1 MTIARKRITSSVGAA
16 ALSIAAAAGLAGLA
30 AFVHT
35 SPVKAASAPST
46 SVQFSTHVITDKL
59 RGGYSV
65 AIADVNHDGKLDI
78 VPVAAGSP
86 ELAWYENPG
95 WDRHVMLNDKKAM
108 LWASPADIDG
118 DGIPEFALLSDFGQD
133 PKTSKGS
140 VWLLKSQA
148 DSKDLWKSYPVD
160 AVPTAHRVTWAD
172 LEGNGKKEIVMAPFV
187 GLKGWE
193 EPKYQDNVPLLFWRV
208 PAKLD
213 DTWKRE
219 VVDDKLY
226 GVIHHLHA
234 VKWNPGKRDD
244 LLIAG
249 FDGIVL
255 YTPSG
260 SGGKLKFDRK
270 QLAKGDEP
278 RDVPGAGGMTK
289 GSNDIYPIS
298 IKGKRFLAAQEPWHG
313 DEIVVYSSKNGHWE
327 RNVIF
332 KGLVQGHEMAVGDL
346 NGDGRDDIVAVDV
359 TNRGRPTPAS
369 VHIFYSEDDAGT
381 QWRHELLDQ
390 DMMAGS
396 GVAIADI
403 NGDGR
408 PDIVAISGSTVKYY
422 ENLGVSK

>member
-1 MTIARKRITSSVGAA
+1 MIFSLPARKRS
-16 ALSIAAAAGLAGLA
+16 ALIFSLAAAACAAGLLTLAGA
-30 AFVHT
+30 E
-35 SPVKAASAPST
+35 APST
-46 SVQFSTHVITDKL
+46 SVQFSTHLITDQL

-95 WDRHVMLNDKKAM
+95 WERHVMLNDKKAM

-133 PKTSKGS
+133 PKTAKGS
-140 VWLLKSQA
+140 MWLLKSQGDPKA
-148 DSKDLWKSYPVD
+148 MWKSYAID

-193 EPKYQDNVPLLFWRV
+193 DPKYHDNVPLLFWRV
-208 PAKLD
+208 PPTLD
-213 DTWKRE
+213 GPWKRQII
-219 VVDDKLY
+219 DDKLY
-226 GVIHHLHA
+226 GIVHHLHP
-234 VKWNPGKRDD
+234 VKWTPGKRDE
-244 LLIAG
+244 LLVAG

-260 SGGKLKFDRK
+260 QGDKLRFDR
-270 QLAKGDEP
+270 QVLAKGDEP
-278 RDVPGAGGMTK
+278 RNVPGAGGMTQ
-289 GSNDIYPIS
+289 GANDVYPIY

-313 DEIVVYSSKNGHWE
+313 DEIVVYTNKAGKWT

-332 KGLVQGHEMAVGDL
+332 KGLVQGHEIAVGDL

-369 VHIFYSEDDAGT
+369 VHIFYSEDDSGT
-381 QWRHELLDQ
+381 QWRHELLDEN
-390 DMMAGS
+390 MMAGS
-396 GVAIADI
+396 GVVIADI

-408 PDIVAISGSTVKYY
+408 PDIVAISGNSVKYY
-422 ENLGVSK
+422 ENLGIGK

>member
-1 MTIARKRITSSVGAA
+1 MTFSIRKPSALVLSLAASV
-16 ALSIAAAAGLAGLA
+16 SAAGLLTFTIAGA
-30 AFVHT
+30 D
-35 SPVKAASAPST
+35 APT
-46 SVQFSTHVITDKL
+46 ASVQFSTHLISDQL

-78 VPVAAGSP
+78 VPVAAGQP

-95 WDRHVMLNDKKAM
+95 WERHVMLNDKKAM

-140 VWLLKSQA
+140 VWLVKSQGDPKA
-148 DSKDLWKSYPVD
+148 LWKSYPVD
-160 AVPTAHRVTWAD
+160 AVPTAHRVAWAD

-187 GLKGWE
+187 GLKGWG

-213 DTWKRE
+213 DPWKRE
-219 VVDDKLY
+219 IVDDKLY
-226 GVIHHLHA
+226 GVVHHLHA

-244 LLIAG
+244 LMIAG

-260 SGGKLKFDRK
+260 KGDKLKFDRK

-278 RDVPGAGGMTK
+278 RDVPGAGGMTQ
-289 GSNDIYPIS
+289 GSNDVYPIH

-313 DEIVVYSSKNGHWE
+313 DEIVVYTEKGGQWQ

-381 QWRHELLDQ
+381 QWRHELLDEN
-390 DMMAGS
+390 MMAGS
-396 GVAIADI
+396 GVVVADI

-408 PDIVAISGSTVKYY
+408 PDIVAISGSSVKYY
-422 ENLGVSK
+422 ENLGIGK

>member
-1 MTIARKRITSSVGAA
+1 MTFSPRKRSVLILSLAAA
-16 ALSIAAAAGLAGLA
+16 ALFALLTFAIAGAE
-30 AFVHT
+30 
-35 SPVKAASAPST
+35 APST
-46 SVQFSTHVITDKL
+46 SVQFSTHLITDQL

-78 VPVAAGSP
+78 IPVAAGQP
-86 ELAWYENPG
+86 ELAWYENPS
-95 WDRHVMLNDKKAM
+95 WERHVMLNDKKAM

-140 VWLLKSQA
+140 IWLLKSQGDPKA
-148 DSKDLWKSYPVD
+148 LWKSYAVD

-193 EPKYQDNVPLLFWRV
+193 DPKYKDNVPLLFWRV
-208 PAKLD
+208 PSTLD
-213 DTWKRE
+213 QTWKRE
-219 VVDDKLY
+219 TVDDKLY
-226 GVIHHLHA
+226 GVVHHLHA
-234 VKWNPGKRDD
+234 VKWTPGKRDE
-244 LLIAG
+244 LMVAG

-260 SGGKLKFDRK
+260 QGDKLRFDRK
-270 QLAKGDEP
+270 VLAKGDEP
-278 RDVPGAGGMTK
+278 RNVPGAGGMTQ
-289 GSNDIYPIS
+289 GSNDVYPIH
-298 IKGKRFLAAQEPWHG
+298 IKGKLFLAAQEPWHG
-313 DEIVVYSSKNGHWE
+313 DEIVVYTNKAGAWQ

-332 KGLVQGHEMAVGDL
+332 KGLVQGHEIAVGDL

-369 VHIFYSEDDAGT
+369 VHIFYSEDDTGT
-381 QWRHELLDQ
+381 QWRHELLDEN
-390 DMMAGS
+390 MMAGS
-396 GVAIADI
+396 GVVIADI

-408 PDIVAISGSTVKYY
+408 PDIVAISGNSVKYY
-422 ENLGVSK
+422 ENLGIAK

>member
-1 MTIARKRITSSVGAA
+1 MTVSIRTRSTVIFALAA
-16 ALSIAAAAGLAGLA
+16 IAAGLLTFAIVGA
-30 AFVHT
+30 E
-35 SPVKAASAPST
+35 APST
-46 SVQFSTHVITDKL
+46 SVQFSTHLISDQL

-65 AIADVNHDGKLDI
+65 AIADVNHDGKLDLI
-78 VPVAAGSP
+78 PVGAGGN
-86 ELAWYENPG
+86 ELAWYENPT
-95 WDRHVMLNDKKAM
+95 WERHVMLNDKRAM

-118 DGIPEFALLSDFGQD
+118 DGIPEFALLADFGQD

-140 VWLLKSQA
+140 VWLLKSQGDPKA
-148 DSKDLWKSYPVD
+148 MWKSYPVD

-193 EPKYQDNVPLLFWRV
+193 DPKYKDNVPLLYWRV

-219 VVDDKLY
+219 TVDDKLY
-226 GVIHHLHA
+226 GVVHHLHS
-234 VKWNPGKRDD
+234 VKWNSGKRDD
-244 LLIAG
+244 LVVAG

-260 SGGKLKFDRK
+260 HGDKLKFDRK
-270 QLAKGDEP
+270 VLAKGDEL
-278 RDVPGAGGMTK
+278 RNVPGAGGMTQ
-289 GSNDIYPIS
+289 GTNDVYPIH

-313 DEIVVYSSKNGHWE
+313 DEIVVYADQGGQWQRH
-327 RNVIF
+327 VIF
-332 KGLVQGHEMAVGDL
+332 KGLVQGHEIAVGDL

-390 DMMAGS
+390 DMMAAS
-396 GVAIADI
+396 GVIVADV

-422 ENLGVSK
+422 ENLGIAK

>member
-1 MTIARKRITSSVGAA
+1 MTRIAVILSLAVAGFLTVALIGAN
-16 ALSIAAAAGLAGLA
+16 
-30 AFVHT
+30 
-35 SPVKAASAPST
+35 APST
-46 SVQFSTHVITDKL
+46 SVQFSTHLITDKL

-65 AIADVNHDGKLDI
+65 DIADVNHDGKLDI
-78 VPVAAGSP
+78 IPVSAGDA
-86 ELAWYENPG
+86 ELAWYQNPG
-95 WDRHVMLNDKKAM
+95 WDRHVMLNDKRAM
-108 LWASPADIDG
+108 LWASAADIDG

-133 PKTSKGS
+133 PKKSKGS
-140 VWLLKSQA
+140 VWLVKSQG
-148 DSKDLWKSYPVD
+148 DPKEMWKSYLVD
-160 AVPTAHRVTWAD
+160 AVPTAHRVAWAD

-193 EPKYQDNVPLLFWRV
+193 DPKYQDNVPLLYWRV

-213 DTWKRE
+213 DQWKRE
-219 VVDDKLY
+219 IVDDKLY
-226 GVIHHLHA
+226 GVVHHLHA
-234 VKWNPGKRDD
+234 IKWNPGKRDD
-244 LLIAG
+244 LVVAG
-249 FDGIVL
+249 FDGIML

-260 SGGKLKFDRK
+260 QGDKLKFDRK

-289 GSNDIYPIS
+289 GSNDVYQLY

-313 DEIVVYSSKNGHWE
+313 DEIVVYTNKAGKWE

-332 KGLVQGHEMAVGDL
+332 KGLIQGHEMAVGDL

-359 TNRGRPTPAS
+359 TNRGKPTPAS

-381 QWRHELLDQ
+381 HWRHELLDQ

-396 GVAIADI
+396 GVVVADI

-408 PDIVAISGSTVKYY
+408 PDIVAISGSQVKYY
-422 ENLGVSK
+422 ENLGVGK

>member
-1 MTIARKRITSSVGAA
+1 MISSRS
-16 ALSIAAAAGLAGLA
+16 ALLLSLA
-30 AFVHT
+30 AVGIG
-35 SPVKAASAPST
+35 AEAPST
-46 SVQFSTHVITDKL
+46 SVQFSTHLISDQL
-59 RGGYSV
+59 RGGYMV

-78 VPVAAGSP
+78 IPVAAGQA

-95 WDRHVMLNDKKAM
+95 WERHVMLNDKKAM
-108 LWASPADIDG
+108 LWATPADIDG
-118 DGIPEFALLSDFGQD
+118 DGIPEFALLTDFGQD

-140 VWLLKSQA
+140 IWLLKSQGDPKA
-148 DSKDLWKSYPVD
+148 MWKSYAVD

-193 EPKYQDNVPLLFWRV
+193 DPKYKDNVPLLFWRV
-208 PAKLD
+208 PSTLD
-213 DTWKRE
+213 GAWKRE
-219 VVDDKLY
+219 TVDDKLY
-226 GVIHHLHA
+226 GVVHHLHA
-234 VKWNPGKRDD
+234 VKWTPGKRDE
-244 LLIAG
+244 LMVVG

-255 YTPSG
+255 YTPAG
-260 SGGKLKFDRK
+260 HGDKLRFDR
-270 QLAKGDEP
+270 QVLAKGDEP
-278 RDVPGAGGMTK
+278 RNVPGAGGMTQ
-289 GSNDIYPIS
+289 GTNDVYPIH

-313 DEIVVYSSKNGHWE
+313 DEIVVYAEKGGQWQ

-332 KGLVQGHEMAVGDL
+332 KGLVQGHEIAVGDL

-381 QWRHELLDQ
+381 QWRHELLDEN
-390 DMMAGS
+390 MMAGS

-408 PDIVAISGSTVKYY
+408 PDIVAISGSSVKYY
-422 ENLGVSK
+422 ENLGIAK

>member
-1 MTIARKRITSSVGAA
+1 MTRIAVI
-16 ALSIAAAAGLAGLA
+16 LSLAVAGLLA
-30 AFVHT
+30 LT
-35 SPVKAASAPST
+35 LIGASAPST

-65 AIADVNHDGKLDI
+65 DIADVNHDGKLDI
-78 VPVAAGSP
+78 IPVSAGDA

-95 WDRHVMLNDKKAM
+95 WDRHVMLNDKRAM
-108 LWASPADIDG
+108 LWASAADIDG

-133 PKTSKGS
+133 PKKSKGS
-140 VWLLKSQA
+140 VWLVKSQG
-148 DSKDLWKSYPVD
+148 DPKEMWKSYLVD
-160 AVPTAHRVTWAD
+160 AVPTAHRVAWAD

-193 EPKYQDNVPLLFWRV
+193 DPKYQDNVPLLYWRV
-208 PAKLD
+208 PANLD
-213 DTWKRE
+213 DQWKRE
-219 VVDDKLY
+219 TIDDKLY
-226 GVIHHLHA
+226 GVVHHLHA
-234 VKWNPGKRDD
+234 IKWNPGKRDD
-244 LLIAG
+244 LIVAG
-249 FDGIVL
+249 FDGIML

-260 SGGKLKFDRK
+260 RGDKLKFERK

-289 GSNDIYPIS
+289 GSNDVYQLY

-313 DEIVVYSSKNGHWE
+313 DEIVVYTNKAGKWE

-332 KGLVQGHEMAVGDL
+332 KGLIQGHEMAVGDL

-369 VHIFYSEDDAGT
+369 VHIFYSEDDSGT
-381 QWRHELLDQ
+381 HWRHELLDQ

-396 GVAIADI
+396 GVVVADI

-408 PDIVAISGSTVKYY
+408 PDIVAISGSQVKYY
-422 ENLGVSK
+422 ENMGVGK

>member
-1 MTIARKRITSSVGAA
+1 MISSRS
-16 ALSIAAAAGLAGLA
+16 ALILSLAAAASVAGLLA
-30 AFVHT
+30 IAL
-35 SPVKAASAPST
+35 SGAEAPST
-46 SVQFSTHVITDKL
+46 SVQFSTHLISDQL

-78 VPVAAGSP
+78 IPVAAGQP

-95 WDRHVMLNDKKAM
+95 WDRHVMINDKKAM

-118 DGIPEFALLSDFGQD
+118 DGIPEFALLADFGQD

-140 VWLLKSQA
+140 IWLLKSQG
-148 DSKDLWKSYPVD
+148 DPKGMWKSYAVD

-172 LEGNGKKEIVMAPFV
+172 LEGDGKKEIVMAPFV

-193 EPKYQDNVPLLFWRV
+193 DPKYKDNVPLLFWRV
-208 PAKLD
+208 PSTLDGAKPD
-213 DTWKRE
+213 QTWKRE
-219 VVDDKLY
+219 TVDDKLY
-226 GVIHHLHA
+226 GVVHHLHA

-244 LLIAG
+244 LLVAG

-260 SGGKLKFDRK
+260 RGDKLRFDRK
-270 QLAKGDEP
+270 VSAKGDEP
-278 RDVPGAGGMTK
+278 RNVPGAGGMTQ
-289 GSNDIYPIS
+289 GTNDIYPIH

-313 DEIVVYSSKNGHWE
+313 DEIVVYSEKGGQWQ

-332 KGLVQGHEMAVGDL
+332 KGLVQGHEIAVGDL

-369 VHIFYSEDDAGT
+369 VHIFYSEDDTGT
-381 QWRHELLDQ
+381 QWRHELLDEN
-390 DMMAGS
+390 MMAGS
-396 GVAIADI
+396 GVMIADI

-408 PDIVAISGSTVKYY
+408 PDIIAISGSSVKYY
-422 ENLGVSK
+422 ENLGIAK